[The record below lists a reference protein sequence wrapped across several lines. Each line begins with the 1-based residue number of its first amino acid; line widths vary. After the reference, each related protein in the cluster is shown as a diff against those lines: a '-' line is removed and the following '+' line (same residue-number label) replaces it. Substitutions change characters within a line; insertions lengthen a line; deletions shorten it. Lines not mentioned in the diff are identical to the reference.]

1 MSSDFNQDGYPDL
14 VYANLDGPVV
24 VRLNEGG
31 DANYLAVRLPENAK
45 YAGATITVTK
55 SDDSTLTDAYVI
67 GEGLG
72 SDQTST
78 VTFGLGAD
86 KEVKSVS
93 VSLSDGTVQNIS
105 NPKVNAVNT
114 L

>member
-1 MSSDFNQDGYPDL
+1 
-14 VYANLDGPVV
+14 
-24 VRLNEGG
+24 
-31 DANYLAVRLPENAK
+31 
-45 YAGATITVTK
+45 
-55 SDDSTLTDAYVI
+55 LTDAYVI

-78 VTFGLGAD
+78 VTFGLGSET
-86 KEVKSVS
+86 EVTSIKIA
-93 VSLSDGTVQNIS
+93 LSNGTTENIN

>member
-1 MSSDFNQDGYPDL
+1 M
-14 VYANLDGPVV
+14 
-24 VRLNEGG
+24 
-31 DANYLAVRLPENAK
+31 
-45 YAGATITVTK
+45 
-55 SDDSTLTDAYVI
+55 LTDAYVI

-86 KEVKSVS
+86 TKVASVNIA
-93 VSLSDGTVQNIS
+93 LSDGSSQNIN
-105 NPKVNAVNT
+105 NPQVNKVNT

>member
-1 MSSDFNQDGYPDL
+1 M
-14 VYANLDGPVV
+14 
-24 VRLNEGG
+24 
-31 DANYLAVRLPENAK
+31 
-45 YAGATITVTK
+45 VTK
-55 SDDSTLTDAYVI
+55 KDGSTMSDAYVI

-86 KEVKSVS
+86 TEVASVKI
-93 VSLSDGTVQNIS
+93 SLSDGTTQNINS
-105 NPKVNAVNT
+105 PKVNAVNT